1 MLGAETVQNIELLDE
16 KIGTFALT
24 GTKLRSVDL
33 KFMGGVIGG
42 TGGCVKMDRGM

>member
-1 MLGAETVQNIELLDE
+1 MQNIELLDE

-33 KFMGGVIGG
+33 KFIGGVMGDI
-42 TGGCVKMDRGM
+42 GGCVNTDRGV